1 MDGVYFDGTRVRI
14 SGEMMGYW
22 SGVYNGVKW
31 DIEFKNGKFYA
42 EIYFTPSRITQWGSK
57 SQAAQWIV
65 KTINERGTR

>member
-1 MDGVYFDGTRVRI
+1 
-14 SGEMMGYW
+14 MMGYW